1 MGILPKI
8 KFTLDQKDR
17 DRFLEVTNEIAQVK
31 RLDSRG
37 SRVGEEVK
45 PVEKE
50 GESLDEIIDATLANL
65 CPDRAYLGADCAS
78 LGGDNSYHNLWFL

>member
-1 MGILPKI
+1 M
-8 KFTLDQKDR
+8 
-17 DRFLEVTNEIAQVK
+17 TNEIAQVK

-78 LGGDNSYHNLWFL
+78 LGGDKPNHNLWFL